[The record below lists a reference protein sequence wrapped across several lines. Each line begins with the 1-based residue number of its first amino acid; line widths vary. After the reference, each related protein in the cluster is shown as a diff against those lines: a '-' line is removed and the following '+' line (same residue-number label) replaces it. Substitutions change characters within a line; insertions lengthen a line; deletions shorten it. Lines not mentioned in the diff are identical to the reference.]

1 MECFSS
7 CLTAHTRW
15 NVAPLSHAR
24 VRHSPIFLAAHRL
37 AVAVVLMSLMVL
49 PLQLLD
55 HALCL
60 LFMLLLAA
68 EQLLPIAVNRLA
80 EVNKELCEMENTSPP
95 VG

>member
-1 MECFSS
+1 
-7 CLTAHTRW
+7 
-15 NVAPLSHAR
+15 
-24 VRHSPIFLAAHRL
+24 
-37 AVAVVLMSLMVL
+37 MVL

-55 HALCL
+55 HALRL

-80 EVNKELCEMENTSPP
+80 EVNKELCEIENTSPP